1 MTLDLLPERDPYPD
15 RLVRFAAAVGSMVAA
30 VVILAVA
37 IVVAEQA
44 GYGRETGLVVV
55 AFVATDLLVFSWLV
69 RRFEITPPRAFR
81 EVDQ

>member
-1 MTLDLLPERDPYPD
+1 VTLDWIPD
-15 RLVRFAAAVGSMVAA
+15 RLVRFATVVGSTVAAAAILMVAMT
-30 VVILAVA
+30 VA
-37 IVVAEQA
+37 DQL
-44 GYGRETGLVVV
+44 GYGAEGGLVVV